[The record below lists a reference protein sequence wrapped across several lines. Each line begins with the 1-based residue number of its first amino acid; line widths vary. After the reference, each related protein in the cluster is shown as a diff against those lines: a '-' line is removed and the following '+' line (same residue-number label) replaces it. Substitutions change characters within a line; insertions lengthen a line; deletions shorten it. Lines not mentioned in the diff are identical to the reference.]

1 MGKRLLSRNHILL
14 RKLYRNIS
22 KSEQK
27 NQKRRFKKE
36 DSKKKIQEVPLYKQP
51 SNNACDTALMG
62 EQKHSPLEG

>member
-36 DSKKKIQEVPLYKQP
+36 DSR
-51 SNNACDTALMG
+51 STAL
-62 EQKHSPLEG
+62 

>member
-27 NQKRRFKKE
+27 NQKRRFKKYRFI
-36 DSKKKIQEVPLYKQP
+36 SNLVIILVTPPLWA
-51 SNNACDTALMG
+51 NRNIAL
-62 EQKHSPLEG
+62 